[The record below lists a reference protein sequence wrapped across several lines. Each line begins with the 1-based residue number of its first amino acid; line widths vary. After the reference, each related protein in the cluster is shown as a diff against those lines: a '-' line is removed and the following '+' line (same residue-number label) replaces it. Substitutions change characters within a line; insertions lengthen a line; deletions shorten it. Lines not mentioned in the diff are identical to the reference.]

1 MIIQS
6 LKMAWKAIRSNKM
19 RSFLTMLGII
29 IGVTSLVVLVS
40 IVNGATGSVT
50 DQISSLGNNLLSVSI
65 SDDKGKPMTWEGV
78 LELAEEEEFAET
90 APAGQ
95 GNFTAKNGT
104 ESGSISVTGTSAGY
118 YDIQSLTLGS
128 GRFLKKADLES
139 SSYVIVINAYTA
151 TTLFNT
157 TNVVG
162 EKISLDG
169 VRFEIVGVL
178 EEEESRSMGFNMSR
192 MEGYIPYST
201 MMRVS
206 NSVKYVTSFYVTS
219 SSEEE
224 MDTAETAITDML
236 LERFNQDD
244 EAFSVQNSSELM
256 ETLSSVT
263 STLSLMLGGIAGISL
278 VVGGIG
284 IMNIMLVSVTERTK
298 EIGIRKA
305 IGASY
310 INIMMQFLIEAVMI
324 SLLGCLLGIG
334 LSWLVLFAA
343 GQLVTSMTFSLSMG
357 VVWLAVL
364 FSAFIGIVFGSYPA
378 NKAAKKKPI
387 DALHFS

>member
-169 VRFEIVGVL
+169 VQFEIVGVL

-244 EAFSVQNSSELM
+244 EAFSVQNSSALM

-334 LSWLVLFAA
+334 LSWLLLFAA
-343 GQLVTSMTFSLSMG
+343 GKLVTSMTFSLSMG

>member
-19 RSFLTMLGII
+19 RSFLTMLGVI

-40 IVNGATGSVT
+40 IVNGATSSVT
-50 DQISSLGNNLLSVSI
+50 DQISSMGNNLLTVSI
-65 SDDKGKPMTWEGV
+65 ADDKGKPMTWESV
-78 LELAEEEEFAET
+78 LALADEEEFSEA
-90 APAGQ
+90 APTGQ

-104 ESGSISVTGTSAGY
+104 ESGNISVTGTSPGY
-118 YDIQSLTLGS
+118 YDIQNLSLGS

-151 TTLFNT
+151 TTLFNS

-162 EKISLDG
+162 EKIALNG
-169 VRFEIVGVL
+169 VQFEVVGVL
-178 EEEESRSMGFNMSR
+178 EEEEENSMFSTSR

-206 NSVKYVTSFYVTS
+206 NSVKYVTSFYLTS

-224 MDTAETAITDML
+224 MDSAETAVANIL
-236 LERFNQDD
+236 LDRFNQDD
-244 EAFSVQNSSELM
+244 EAFSIQNYSDLM

-284 IMNIMLVSVTERTK
+284 IMNIMLVSVTERTR

-310 INIMMQFLIEAVMI
+310 LNIMTQFLIEAIMI
-324 SLLGCLLGIG
+324 SLMGCLLGIG

-343 GQLVTSMTFSLSMG
+343 GQVVTSMTFTLSMG
-357 VVWLAVL
+357 VVWLSVG

-378 NKAAKKKPI
+378 NKAAKKRPI
-387 DALHFS
+387 DALQFS